1 MTRFEKLTEDYIGLS
16 KRWGVERDEFP
27 LSAKPDNH
35 GLEHIEFFDDG
46 VMSLITTER
55 GKVTRKRS
63 TDSSDELLYWVFADE
78 AFAKGWG
85 YSMKNRVKGEDFR
98 RAAFKHALAE
108 ISKLRDE
115 WAERFETYIQ
125 EILRANPFDDD

>member
-1 MTRFEKLTEDYIGLS
+1 MINYKDLTKDYIKIS
-16 KRWGVERDEFP
+16 KRWGVERDGFP
-27 LSAKPDNH
+27 LSTRPDNH
-35 GLEHIEFFDDG
+35 GQEHIEISDG
-46 VMSLITTER
+46 NTASLVTTER
-55 GKVTRKRS
+55 GKVTKERKTTS
-63 TDSSDELLYWVFADE
+63 KDEVLYWVFADE
-78 AFAKGWG
+78 AYGKGWG

-115 WAERFETYIQ
+115 WAERFETEIE